1 MCRTVASIEQRRTN
15 ARHCKWLVCKR
26 VRITLGESRRCH
38 TRVMV
43 AVINLHDLLG
53 CNFLPEDSES
63 LKETAVLYFVVCLHV
78 FDAEVLAHEEFGK

>member
-1 MCRTVASIEQRRTN
+1 
-15 ARHCKWLVCKR
+15 
-26 VRITLGESRRCH
+26 
-38 TRVMV
+38 MV